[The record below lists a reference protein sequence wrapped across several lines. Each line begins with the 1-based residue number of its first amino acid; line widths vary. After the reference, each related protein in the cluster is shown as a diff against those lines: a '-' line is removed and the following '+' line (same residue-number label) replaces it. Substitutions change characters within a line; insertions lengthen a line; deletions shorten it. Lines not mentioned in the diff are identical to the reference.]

1 MRISVLFYFVISSII
16 CESRSDSLTEFFQW
30 DFSGHWSGNRF
41 TLKICICMIL
51 KDWFKVEC
59 SCTFRRHELGQYS
72 AGFWF
77 GRQRSKRSFSTDDDI
92 YRFRYSPRAPI
103 FPPVQVIAITIVR
116 NGMDQLTFQR
126 KLHVLDQFGSIS
138 GEFPVKAKFYQI
150 KNFDSKYV
158 TEFQL
163 FNAKRWIV
171 GINGTSEG
179 YPRDYEFTRSEW
191 L

>member
-1 MRISVLFYFVISSII
+1 MILSDDHIWVLNGRSMKCIKCRSLRNVKNYSHKKKPFPMRISVLFYFVISSII

-41 TLKICICMIL
+41 TLKIFICMIL

-103 FPPVQVIAITIVR
+103 FPPVQVIAITTVR
-116 NGMDQLTFQR
+116 NGMDRLTFQR
-126 KLHVLDQFGSIS
+126 KLHV
-138 GEFPVKAKFYQI
+138 
-150 KNFDSKYV
+150 
-158 TEFQL
+158 
-163 FNAKRWIV
+163 
-171 GINGTSEG
+171 
-179 YPRDYEFTRSEW
+179 
-191 L
+191 